1 MGASIH
7 KMGIMNTVQLTT
19 FIGIVYN
26 GIQLI
31 PNLPLQLV
39 GTVVFA
45 IWRAFLFSIISA
57 FTGDTFGV
65 RTRGRIMG
73 IGFFFSGVANI
84 FLGPVVAASVDLGS
98 FVPML
103 VGFLVVCLP
112 LPPLFM
118 FLKKKQTSAEQAR
131 EPLRGASMQRTR
143 SLALASR
150 GGSLALSRARSL
162 EVQQNGSQEM
172 RMA

>member
-1 MGASIH
+1 MG
-7 KMGIMNTVQLTT
+7 GILNTVQLTT
-19 FIGIVYN
+19 VIGIVYN
-26 GIQLI
+26 AIQLV
-31 PNLPLQLV
+31 PSLGFQLV

-57 FTGDTFGV
+57 FNGDTFGV
-65 RTRGRIMG
+65 RIMG

-84 FLGPVVAASVDLGS
+84 TLGPVVAASVDLGS

-118 FLKKKQTSAEQAR
+118 VLKKRQTSAEQAR
-131 EPLRGASMQRTR
+131 EPLRG
-143 SLALASR
+143 
-150 GGSLALSRARSL
+150 
-162 EVQQNGSQEM
+162 
-172 RMA
+172 